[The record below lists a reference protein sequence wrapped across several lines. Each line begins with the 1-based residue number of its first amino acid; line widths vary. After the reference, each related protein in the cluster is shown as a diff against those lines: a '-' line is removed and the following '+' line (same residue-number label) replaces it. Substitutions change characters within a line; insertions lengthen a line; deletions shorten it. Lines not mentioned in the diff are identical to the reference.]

1 MTGQA
6 TIHTVFTTECGE
18 YFGWQSMGTTYDPV
32 ASCDFFP
39 LIAVSKSFYLI
50 IFIAGM
56 IYSHRK
62 AGQPGPLTRIMSCT
76 PEEWAAL
83 SEESKNVIKT
93 HVAPSYTHHP
103 RTGDVYSAYNKP
115 VAVIDWL
122 ARNEVKEDYVLII
135 DADMIM
141 RSPFLP
147 EVDGAAPGRAVSA
160 FFGYMKGVNN
170 KLAMKHVPEVLPR
183 NDSLAGPKGRRGDQV
198 GGFTMMYTEDLRRVA
213 PLWLK
218 YTEDVRADPDAW
230 ELTGDAYS
238 IHPGDKPWISEMYGY
253 SFACSKSNVWHICHR
268 SAMLYPG
275 YEVVE
280 PPKVLHYGLYYE
292 VANTDYKFDK
302 HWHYDFNPFK
312 CPPWDL
318 SPNADSS
325 RKGGLLPH
333 PPRASSFKTKGAQL
347 LRDLLAIEVPVT
359 LNAAFCEHHRT
370 KCLPSEELERECGI
384 VDSYAAELDAAL
396 AAIEDQLPDP
406 CSDRDDRCPKW
417 AQAGECDKNVG
428 YMLNTCPYSCK
439 ACTKRSEK
447 RKAERKPA
455 KNTIQGKMPDIAEK
469 LDIDA
474 AAAKVDSVDLPVR
487 KETLKSEDAEP
498 SLVIPELKLRCTRFP
513 EWTIG
518 QVERCMTMAK
528 KGQAYDPVMDETFEG
543 AASVDIHS
551 QAHRLIGKWHD
562 VDRLYGDKDELKSGT
577 RLPAGRI
584 IQRPSGNNYIGSRG
598 VLLLGISGTLFMA
611 LIGRWFHRR
620 RDLAG
625 KLYLQAKYGFQ
636 GRPQRED

>member
-1 MTGQA
+1 
-6 TIHTVFTTECGE
+6 
-18 YFGWQSMGTTYDPV
+18 
-32 ASCDFFP
+32 
-39 LIAVSKSFYLI
+39 
-50 IFIAGM
+50 M

-76 PEEWAAL
+76 PEEWDAL

-122 ARNEVKEDYVLII
+122 ARNDVKEDYVLII

-141 RSPFLP
+141 RSPFIP
-147 EVDGAAPGRAVSA
+147 EIDGAAPGRAVSA
-160 FFGYMKGVNN
+160 FFGYMKGVKNN
-170 KLAMKHVPEVLPR
+170 LALKHVPEVTPR
-183 NDSLAGPKGRRGDQV
+183 NDTLAGPQGRRGDQV

-238 IHPGDKPWISEMYGY
+238 THPGDKPWISEMYGY

-275 YEVVE
+275 YEVLE
-280 PPKVLHYGLYYE
+280 PPKVLHYGLFYE

-312 CPPWDL
+312 CPPWNL
-318 SPNADSS
+318 SPNAASS
-325 RKGGLLPH
+325 QKGGLLPH

-370 KCLPSEELERECGI
+370 KCLPSVELEKECGL
-384 VDSYAAELDAAL
+384 VDSYVAELDAAL
-396 AAIEDQLPDP
+396 AAVIEELPDP
-406 CSDRDDRCPKW
+406 CHDQDPRCPKW
-417 AQAGECDKNVG
+417 AQAGECEKNVG
-428 YMLNTCPYSCK
+428 YMINTCPYSCK
-439 ACTKRSEK
+439 ACTKKSEK
-447 RKAERKPA
+447 EKAEQKPA
-455 KNTIQGKMPDIAEK
+455 KGTADIKELPEIKEK
-469 LDIDA
+469 LQQINDDGA
-474 AAAKVDSVDLPVR
+474 VKESVTDVAVDSDKNV
-487 KETLKSEDAEP
+487 EEDNEKTNAEP

-513 EWTIG
+513 KWSID
-518 QVERCMTMAK
+518 QVQRCMTMAK
-528 KGQAYDPVMDETFEG
+528 KGQAYDPVLDETFDG
-543 AASVDIHS
+543 AVSVDIHS

-562 VDRLYGDKDELKSGT
+562 VDRLYGNKDENLKSGN
-577 RLPAGRI
+577 RHQAGRI
-584 IQRPSGNNYIGSRG
+584 IERPSGNNYIGSRG
-598 VLLLGISGTLFMA
+598 ILFLGISGTLIMA